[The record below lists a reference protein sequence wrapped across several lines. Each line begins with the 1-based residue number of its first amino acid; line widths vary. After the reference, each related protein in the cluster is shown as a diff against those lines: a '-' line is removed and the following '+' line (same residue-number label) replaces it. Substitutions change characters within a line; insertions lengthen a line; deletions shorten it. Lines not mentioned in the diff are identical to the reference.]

1 MTSYTPAMRQ
11 PCLLIL
17 LAKLVSIRPLVSL
30 TERHFSA
37 NSEINRES
45 GQRRR

>member
-17 LAKLVSIRPLVSL
+17 LAKLVSIRSLVSL
-30 TERHFSA
+30 TERHDFMKNIIKSMT
-37 NSEINRES
+37 
-45 GQRRR
+45 